1 MDNKFKNFFP
11 NTKIYMLII
20 AILILIIIL
29 LGNLYIGITCVLMF
43 GCLLFYN
50 LRNNRLRNYEWK
62 RFIEDISENIDVAG
76 RNTLSKIP
84 MPLVIVNSE
93 GEILWGNSLFTSVV
107 PKNIYGKNINIIIKD
122 FNIEKILDKK
132 IDIFEKIVI
141 DKNIFNVLVSPI
153 EINNN
158 KHDKKYI
165 VILYFIDKTDY
176 YTIAEMYSDKKTV
189 VALVECD
196 NYDEVIKSTEEQNRP
211 ALIAEID
218 KRINSFASSL
228 EGFIRKYDDNKYI
241 IAFDNSHLSQL
252 IERKFD
258 ILDTIREIDAGNKI
272 PVTLSIG
279 IGKNADT
286 LYNIHQYAV
295 AAKDLA
301 LGRGGDQAVIKDG
314 DRLSFYGGKSKEV
327 EKKTRVKARVIAHAI
342 SELID
347 QSSEVI
353 IMGHDTPDIDS
364 IGAAIGMYRGC
375 RQRNKNAYIF
385 LNKPDSSAERLV
397 DKFLKSKEHQGMFIN
412 KENVFSKIT
421 KNPLLILVDVHR
433 KSFVEYKD
441 LLDRV
446 NNIIIIDHH
455 RKSVDFIDNAT
466 ISYIEPYASSASEL
480 VTEILQ
486 YLIEKP
492 KLLDIEAQAL
502 MAGIYV
508 DTKNFTFKTGVRTFE
523 AAGFLKRLG
532 ADLIEVRRLFAD
544 DFETYQERVKL
555 IASAKINNS
564 IAIAIQST
572 PVKNSIII
580 PQAAD
585 ELLKIDGIE
594 ASFVMA
600 PIGDEIMISGRSLGD
615 INVQLILESM
625 GGGGHM
631 TIAGAK
637 LTDVTINEAE
647 KMLYNAIDNYL
658 KESDKT

>member
-1 MDNKFKNFFP
+1 MDNKFKSFFP
-11 NTKIYMLII
+11 NTRVYMLII
-20 AILILIIIL
+20 AILILLIL
-29 LGNLYIGITCVLMF
+29 FLGHLYVGIACILMF
-43 GCLLFYN
+43 GYLVFYN
-50 LRNNRLRNYEWK
+50 LRNNRLRKDEWK
-62 RFIEDISENIDVAG
+62 RFIEDVSENLDVAG

-93 GEILWGNSLFTSVV
+93 GQILWGNSLFTSIAS
-107 PKNIYGKNINIIIKD
+107 KDIYSKNINVLIKD
-122 FNIEKILDKK
+122 FNLNKILEKKIDVFEKVALDKK
-132 IDIFEKIVI
+132 IF
-141 DKNIFNVLVSPI
+141 NILVSPI
-153 EINNN
+153 EINSN
-158 KHDKKYI
+158 KQDTKYI
-165 VILYFIDKTDY
+165 VILYFVDKTDY
-176 YTIAEMYSDKKTV
+176 YTISEMYSDKKTV

-196 NYDEVIKSTEEQNRP
+196 NYDEVVKSTEEQNRP

-218 KRINSFASSL
+218 KRINAFASSL

-241 IAFDNSHLSQL
+241 IVFENRYLSQL

-258 ILDTIREIDAGNKI
+258 ILDAIREIDIGNKM

-286 LYNIHQYAV
+286 FYNVHQYAV

-375 RQRNKNAYIF
+375 RQRGKNAYIF

-397 DKFLKSKEHQGMFIN
+397 DLFVKSKDHQGIFVN
-412 KENVFSKIT
+412 KENAFSKIT
-421 KNPLLILVDVHR
+421 KNPLLVLVDVHR
-433 KSFVEYKD
+433 KSFVECKEM
-441 LLDRV
+441 LDRI

-492 KLLDIEAQAL
+492 KLLDIETQAL

-532 ADLIEVRRLFAD
+532 ADLIEVRKLFAD
-544 DFETYQERVKL
+544 DFETYQERAKL
-555 IASAKINNS
+555 ISSAKIKNG
-564 IAIAIQST
+564 IAVVIQGN

-585 ELLKIDGIE
+585 ELLKINGIE

-600 PIGDEIMISGRSLGD
+600 SLGNEIMISGRSLGD

-658 KESDKT
+658 KESDKK

>member
-141 DKNIFNVLVSPI
+141 DKKIFNVLVSPI